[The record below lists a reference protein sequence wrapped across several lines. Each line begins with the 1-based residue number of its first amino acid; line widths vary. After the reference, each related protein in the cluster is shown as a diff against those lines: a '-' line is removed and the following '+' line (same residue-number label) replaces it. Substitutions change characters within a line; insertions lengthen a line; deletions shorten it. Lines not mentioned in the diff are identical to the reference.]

1 MTYLKYGNLQ
11 IDPSKLHEETN
22 VQISRVQAPGNR
34 KLSESTND
42 GTAYVLPRIEAIHA
56 GRTRNFNYYPADKLR
71 GDAQAKTGVYSWLDP
86 YPKPVIYNHDTN
98 TDATGRILTAA
109 FSEYTQAGT
118 PGIIVIPKI
127 TDAKAI
133 KAIED
138 KRLLT
143 VSVGATTDSCICS
156 LCGSDIL
163 NEGYCGHMKGET
175 YDGQICDW
183 IVGNIWFDEL
193 SWVNVPADT
202 SAMIVDTQA
211 SALFSNGESGEPTH
225 ESALLRSSEMFG
237 LPKGQLS
244 VVIEAKE
251 FKQAAEN
258 LEQEEKREMGK
269 ELHSVVEADETV
281 VVEPTTDEPIAEPV
295 ADSEP
300 SSGDETPVE
309 PASDAED
316 AETAVVEDAP
326 VVETDEPEAVV
337 TAEPE
342 TQEAR
347 HASLAQRIADL
358 EEMNTLLKNVN
369 EGAFQEIQELTQ
381 EIKDMIVESIL
392 AKSQFESEEKASLFK
407 EKLQGRS
414 LDSLRDRLVDLSEGF
429 LTAEAPK
436 APVAESEPARTV
448 TKVTN
453 PLPDV
458 AEAADHKK
466 TLTEKDKVNFLSS
479 MLNK

>member
-22 VQISRVQAPGNR
+22 VQINRVQSPGIR
-34 KLSESTND
+34 TLSESAND

-71 GDAQAKTGVYSWLDP
+71 GDAHLKTGVYSWLDP

-143 VSVGATTDSCICS
+143 VSVGATTDSCTCS
-156 LCGSDIL
+156 LCGTDIL
-163 NEGYCGHMKGET
+163 AEGYCGHMKGET
-175 YDGQICDW
+175 YDGQVCDW

-211 SALFSNGESGEPTH
+211 SALFSSGESGEPTH
-225 ESALLRSSEMFG
+225 ESALLHSTEMFG
-237 LPKGQLS
+237 IPKGQLS

-251 FKQAAEN
+251 LKTQAEN
-258 LEQEEKREMGK
+258 LKQEDKREMGK
-269 ELHSVVEADETV
+269 EFNSVVEAEEPIVAEPAIET
-281 VVEPTTDEPIAEPV
+281 PIAEPV

-309 PASDAED
+309 PSSDVED
-316 AETAVVEDAP
+316 AEAAVVEDAP

-337 TAEPE
+337 AAEPE
-342 TQEAR
+342 TQEAETQSDTV
-347 HASLAQRIADL
+347 AELAETNALLMSVNKSLAL
-358 EEMNTLLKNVN
+358 EVK
-369 EGAFQEIQELTQ
+369 ELTQ
-381 EIKDMIVESIL
+381 EIKGLFIESIL
-392 AKSQFESEEKASLFK
+392 TKSHFESDEKATAFK

-414 LDSLRDRLVDLSEGF
+414 LDSLRDRLIDLSEGF
-429 LTAEAPK
+429 LSAEAPK
-436 APVAESEPARTV
+436 APVAESEPVRTV

-458 AEAADHKK
+458 AEAKDHKK
-466 TLTEKDKVNFLSS
+466 ELTEKDKVNFLSS